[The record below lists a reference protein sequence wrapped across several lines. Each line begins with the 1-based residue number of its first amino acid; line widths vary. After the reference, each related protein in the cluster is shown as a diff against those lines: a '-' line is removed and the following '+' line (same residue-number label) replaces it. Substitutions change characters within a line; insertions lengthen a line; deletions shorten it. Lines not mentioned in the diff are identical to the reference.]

1 MKKPVIRGKNG
12 KKVVMKRRKKRL
24 PYPPHVA

>member
-1 MKKPVIRGKNG
+1 MKKIIVRGKNG
-12 KKVVMKRRKKRL
+12 KKVVIKRRKKRL